1 MLSYIN
7 VCFILCVFVLVVLLT
22 MVVPEFANWG
32 LGVIAIK
39 LSDNYYYILMY
50 L

>member
-1 MLSYIN
+1 M
-7 VCFILCVFVLVVLLT
+7 LVVLLT

-39 LSDNYYYILMY
+39 LSDKYYYIHYVSMTASGDKPE
-50 L
+50 